1 MVELDVDGS
10 KAVTQDI
17 LENEH
22 PFTSYFGVKTR
33 VLVLAPAPPKLQ
45 AVGNFRR

>member
-10 KAVTQDI
+10 KAVTPATQDI

-22 PFTSYFGVKTR
+22 PFTSYFAVKTR
-33 VLVLAPAPPKLQ
+33 VLV
-45 AVGNFRR
+45 